1 MGRVCRHLE
10 LGGRRAF
17 EYCNQSLT
25 GHSGGSLDDESAERN
40 MDSTSSDLEVPDGSK
55 DSVRNW
61 DMAHCCDVLANNL
74 AAL

>member
-17 EYCNQSLT
+17 ECCNQSLT

-40 MDSTSSDLEVPDGSK
+40 MDSRSSDLEVPEGSK
-55 DSVRNW
+55 DSIRNW
-61 DMAHCCDVLANNL
+61 DMAH
-74 AAL
+74 